1 MHGPFRIIRSDDGSA
16 QGFVLGLFLL
26 PGGLPL
32 RLIADIH
39 AGGRPRRL
47 PRPAAR
53 RSRTIMACSRFSRS
67 ALSSA
72 SILMIFMW
80 EGQTNLESVGFTLRE
95 VALMS
100 GGLVML
106 GYVSQFMNLGKS
118 LIFWHKR
125 QGYRL
130 SI

>member
-1 MHGPFRIIRSDDGSA
+1 
-16 QGFVLGLFLL
+16 
-26 PGGLPL
+26 
-32 RLIADIH
+32 
-39 AGGRPRRL
+39 
-47 PRPAAR
+47 
-53 RSRTIMACSRFSRS
+53 MACSRFSRS